1 MIQKTISILAMV
13 ICANLPVVA
22 ETGEF
27 VDPLATPTGFTLGV
41 QGSDYV
47 YREPTLGVE
56 LSGSKLGITASYTKN
71 ESREFP
77 FIRFDVRYADGRL
90 KYEGSGTMN
99 DVPDK
104 NVETRM
110 VFGKDFFP
118 MGGYSMTPY
127 VGLGYRYLHNDLR
140 GTTSTGALGYRRTSH
155 YTYLPF
161 GLNMRF
167 HPASGWILAPTA
179 EFDVFL
185 GGRQESRLSDTGL
198 GFSDASNGQGK
209 GYGYRASFFIEKG
222 HIAFGPWM
230 HYWRIQKS
238 DLAEIGFGVADYE
251 PKNWT
256 REIGAELRYR
266 F

>member
-1 MIQKTISILAMV
+1 MLA
-13 ICANLPVVA
+13 ICGSQPVTA
-22 ETGEF
+22 ENEASN
-27 VDPLATPTGFTLGV
+27 PLLATPSGFTVGI

-47 YREPTLGVE
+47 YREPSLGVN
-56 LSGSKLGITASYTKN
+56 LSGLKLGITASYTKN

-77 FIRFDVRYADGRL
+77 FIQFEVRYADGRM
-90 KYEGSGTMN
+90 KYEGSGIKK
-99 DVPDK
+99 DVPEK
-104 NVETRM
+104 TVEGRM

-118 MGGYSMTPY
+118 RVNSSLTPY
-127 VGLGYRYLHNDLR
+127 VGLGFRYLHSDLR

-167 HPASGWILAPTA
+167 NLSSGWILAPTG

-185 GGRQESRLSDTGL
+185 GGRQESVLSDTGL
-198 GFSDASNGQGK
+198 GYSDASNGQEK
-209 GYGYRASFFIEKG
+209 GYGYRAALFFEKG
-222 HIAFGPWM
+222 RIAFGPWL
-230 HYWRIQKS
+230 HYWSIQKS
-238 DLAEIGFGVADYE
+238 DLSDVGRGRVAYE

-256 REIGAELRYR
+256 REIGTEFRYR

>member
-1 MIQKTISILAMV
+1 MIQNTFTLLALA
-13 ICANLPVVA
+13 ICVSLPVAA
-22 ETGEF
+22 ESTESMN
-27 VDPLATPTGFTLGV
+27 PLATPSGFTLGI

-47 YREPTLGVE
+47 YREPTLGVR
-56 LSGSKLGITASYTKN
+56 LSGSKLGITASFTKN
-71 ESREFP
+71 ESRELP

-90 KYEGSGTMN
+90 KYEGSGTRTG
-99 DVPDK
+99 VPDE
-104 NVETRM
+104 NIEGRM

-118 MGGYSMTPY
+118 KVNSSLTPY
-127 VGLGYRYLHNDLR
+127 VGLGFRYLYNDLR
-140 GTTSTGALGYRRTSH
+140 GRTSTGALGYRRTSH

-167 HPASGWILAPTA
+167 DVGSGWILAPTG

-198 GFSDASNGQGK
+198 SFSDASNGQEK
-209 GYGYRASFFIEKG
+209 GYGYRASLFFEKG
-222 HIAFGPWM
+222 RIAFGPWL
-230 HYWRIQKS
+230 HYWSIQKS
-238 DLAEIGFGVADYE
+238 DLSDIGFGFVAYE

-256 REIGAELRYR
+256 REIGAEFRYR